1 MKIELI
7 TKLVYGQDLIYIKDE
22 KLREVF
28 TSLTKKKTLDVLD
41 LENFKKIGDPITA
54 APIINDGS
62 LYILTEN
69 SRILGFN

>member
-28 TSLTKKKTLDVLD
+28 TSLTKKKTLDYLD
-41 LENFKKIGDPITA
+41 LENFKKIGVEFVLATDKNPIKKWL
-54 APIINDGS
+54 I
-62 LYILTEN
+62 EEVV
-69 SRILGFN
+69 

>member
-1 MKIELI
+1 MTQITGFIMGSGKIYATTLNGYLI
-7 TKLVYGQDLIYIKDE
+7 VCSAVSGNSEY
-22 KLREVF
+22 
-28 TSLTKKKTLDVLD
+28 
-41 LENFKKIGDPITA
+41 FKKIGDPITT

>member
-41 LENFKKIGDPITA
+41 LENFKKIDIDFVLVTDKNPLKKFLIEE
-54 APIINDGS
+54 II
-62 LYILTEN
+62 
-69 SRILGFN
+69 

>member
-1 MKIELI
+1 MIEKLNNLLPEVEAAPQMQTLNHPKLKKKGEE
-7 TKLVYGQDLIYIKDE
+7 TKLP
-22 KLREVF
+22 KLK
-28 TSLTKKKTLDVLD
+28 LPKL
-41 LENFKKIGDPITA
+41 KKIGEQITA